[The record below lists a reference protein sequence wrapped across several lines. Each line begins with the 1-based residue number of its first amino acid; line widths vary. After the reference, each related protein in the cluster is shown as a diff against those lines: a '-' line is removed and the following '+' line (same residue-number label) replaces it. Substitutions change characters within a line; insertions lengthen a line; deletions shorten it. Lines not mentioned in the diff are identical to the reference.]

1 MKSKP
6 AHKSLP
12 FLGRIFLALA
22 SAVALVLVF
31 AYGILPGRV
40 AQGLVDKGLHPQP
53 LVLDPGSSRV
63 PFANVGFK
71 SPDGL
76 DLKGWWIPSEKK
88 PAGTVVL
95 SHGVFRNRDQMLSR
109 AVFLHQAGY
118 QVLLFDLRGHG
129 ESAPAP
135 LSGGLTESRDF
146 LGALAWLK
154 GTDRLREPLAF
165 YGLSLGA
172 MAALRAAAQ
181 LPMNVAVIADSPLPN
196 AESYV
201 SKRTS
206 AKWFLAFPG
215 FFDRCLSAYNGRTG
229 QALTVKDLDLK
240 PVVEALG
247 NRPVLYFVGEKDDL
261 VSGDAMKDLF
271 DRSPTH
277 LKRLVYVP
285 QAVHDKTYESFK
297 VMYEKTVLEFLS
309 GLKDHFKKQLAQDA
323 RERAL
328 TVRTITHRPVPKK
341 H

>member
-1 MKSKP
+1 MKNKTI
-6 AHKSLP
+6 HKSLRV
-12 FLGRIFLALA
+12 LGRILLILALA
-22 SAVALVLVF
+22 AVLVLVF

-40 AQGLVDKGLHPQP
+40 AQGLVDKGLHLQAI
-53 LVLDPGSSRV
+53 VLDPESSQL
-63 PFANVGFK
+63 PFADVGFN

-76 DLKGWWIPSEKK
+76 DLKGWWIPSDKK

-109 AVFLHQAGY
+109 AVFLHKAGY

-135 LSGGLTESRDF
+135 LSGGLSESRDF

-154 GTDRLREPLAF
+154 VTDHLQEPLVF

-172 MAALRAAAQ
+172 MAALRAATQ
-181 LPMNVAVIADSPLPN
+181 LPTNVAVIADSPLPN

-206 AKWFLAFPG
+206 AKWFLSFPG
-215 FFDRCLSAYNGRTG
+215 FFDRCLAAYNARTG
-229 QALTVKDLDLK
+229 QSLSVKDLDLK
-240 PVVEALG
+240 SVVADLG
-247 NRPVLYFVGEKDDL
+247 DRPVLYFVGEKDDL
-261 VSGDAMKDLF
+261 VSGGDMKDLF
-271 DRSPTH
+271 DRTPTH

-285 QAVHDKTYESFK
+285 QAVHDRTYESFK

-328 TVRTITHRPVPKK
+328 TVRTITHGKPRKNP
-341 H
+341 